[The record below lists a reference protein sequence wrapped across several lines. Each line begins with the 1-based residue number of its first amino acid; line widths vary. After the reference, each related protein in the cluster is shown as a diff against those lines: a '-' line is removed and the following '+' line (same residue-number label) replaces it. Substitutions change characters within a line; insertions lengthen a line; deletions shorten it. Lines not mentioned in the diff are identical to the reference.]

1 MDDGVKVD
9 QIINKTKELDVN
21 TMSVSHKERTA
32 FYFASFFRDMS
43 YAIVGGFL
51 LIFYIDIMGFAGTSA
66 LIFIPIISRI
76 WDGLNDPLFGAYF
89 DRRRYTNEKARPI
102 FKNTVLICAI
112 MLIMMF
118 YAPTFSQN
126 NKIDYIL
133 KCIYAI
139 LTYGVFEGIHTLNG
153 TAFMTLY
160 NSISANPEERTQII
174 SRARLFSTMGSYLI
188 YGGIPVT
195 LSLFRNDDIVAK
207 TYIYLGAAI
216 FISFC
221 FIIYNF
227 LMYRYVKE
235 RVITPSQEK
244 QKILPML
251 KKFTKN
257 KLLIIMIISTSL
269 ANFINLGTIQLYFF
283 TYNMGNPALQTI
295 LVAITLPT
303 FFMGALITPALV
315 KKYNKRELMIASS
328 LAIVVVN
335 ILLLLGGYKPPI
347 WVVLIAYLAMN
358 FALSVKGVLYWSMVS
373 DTVDYGEWKTHVR
386 NDGLVYAIEGA
397 AMKIIGSV
405 GAMYVG
411 IVITIINFV
420 PNALTQTEATMRG
433 LFYIPQIT
441 IIIVTLLSIIPI
453 LFYDLDKKKH
463 AIILAELKERKEL
476 SQQKLRSVEP

>member
-1 MDDGVKVD
+1 MDDVVKAD
-9 QIINKTKELDVN
+9 QSINETKDFDVN
-21 TMSVSHKERTA
+21 TMSVSRKERTA

-51 LIFYIDIMGFAGTSA
+51 LVFYIDIMGFAGTAA
-66 LIFIPIISRI
+66 LIFIPIITRI
-76 WDGLNDPLFGAYF
+76 WDGVNDPLFGAYF
-89 DRRRYTNEKARPI
+89 DRRTYTNEKARPI
-102 FKNTVLICAI
+102 FKSTVLICAI
-112 MLIMMF
+112 TLIMMF

-126 NKIDYIL
+126 ETIDYVL

-139 LTYGVFEGIHTLNG
+139 FTYGIFEGFHTLNG

-160 NSISANPEERTQII
+160 NSISPNPEERTHII
-174 SRARLFSTMGSYLI
+174 SRARLFSTMGTYLV
-188 YGGIPVT
+188 YGAIPVV
-195 LSLFRNDDIVAK
+195 LGMFRNDDIVAK

-216 FISFC
+216 LISLC
-221 FIIYNF
+221 FVIYNF

-269 ANFINLGTIQLYFF
+269 ANFINIATIQLYFF

-295 LVAITLPT
+295 VGLITLPT
-303 FFMGALITPALV
+303 FFMGSLMTPSLV
-315 KKYNKRELMIASS
+315 RRFTKRELMIASS

-335 ILLLLGGYKPPI
+335 LLFLLAGYKPAI
-347 WVVLIAYLAMN
+347 LVVLLVFLVMN
-358 FALSVKGVLYWSMVS
+358 FALGVKGVLYWSMVS
-373 DTVDYGEWKTHVR
+373 DTIDYGEWKTYVR

-411 IVITIINFV
+411 IVIMIINFV
-420 PNALTQTEATMRG
+420 PNALTQTEATMQG

-441 IIIVTLLSIIPI
+441 TITVTLLSIIPI
-453 LFYDLDKKKH
+453 LFYDLDKKKY
-463 AIILAELKERKEL
+463 AMILAELKERKD
-476 SQQKLRSVEP
+476 

>member
-1 MDDGVKVD
+1 MDDDMKVN
-9 QIINKTKELDVN
+9 QIISEKKDFDVN
-21 TMSVSHKERTA
+21 TMRVSRKERTA
-32 FYFASFFRDMS
+32 FYFASLFRDMS

-51 LIFYIDIMGFAGTSA
+51 LTFYIDIMGFAGTAA

-76 WDGLNDPLFGAYF
+76 WDGVNDPLVGAYF
-89 DRRRYTNEKARPI
+89 DRRKYTNEKARPI
-102 FKNTVLICAI
+102 FKSTVLICAI
-112 MLIMMF
+112 TLIMMF

-126 NKIDYIL
+126 NTINYVL

-139 LTYGVFEGIHTLNG
+139 ITYGVFEGFHTLNG

-160 NSISANPEERTQII
+160 NSISANPDERTQII
-174 SRARLFSTMGSYLI
+174 SRARLFSTMGTYLV
-188 YGGIPVT
+188 YGGIPIA
-195 LSLFRNDDIVAK
+195 LGMFRNDDIVAK
-207 TYIYLGAAI
+207 TYIYLGAAVL
-216 FISFC
+216 ISLC
-221 FIIYNF
+221 FVIYNF
-227 LMYRYVKE
+227 LMYRYVRE
-235 RVITPSQEK
+235 RVITTSQKK

-257 KLLIIMIISTSL
+257 KLLIIMIISTSV
-269 ANFINLGTIQLYFF
+269 ANFLNLGGIQLYFF

-303 FFMGALITPALV
+303 FFMGSLMTPALV
-315 KKYNKRELMIASS
+315 KRFNKRELFIASS
-328 LAIVVVN
+328 LAIVIVN
-335 ILLLLGGYKPPI
+335 LLFLLGGYKPAI
-347 WVVLIAYLAMN
+347 WVVLLAYLAMN

-405 GAMYVG
+405 GAMYIG

-463 AIILAELKERKEL
+463 ALILAELKERKEIL
-476 SQQKLRSVEP
+476 KQ